1 MITRKLQLLV
11 LLCLVSLSTTL
22 TAQKIIKKANKQFEL
37 RAYDKAYDT
46 YIKALEKYPERNVLK
61 LQIAECLRRTNKVL
75 ESKEWYEIAMSN
87 ADVPMAYNLFYGH
100 LLKSIAEY
108 DNAASYY
115 SNYKIVDVEIAEH
128 FMLSCDFALNLMR
141 EQSKY
146 ELMLDDCNSKQSDIA
161 LKFYGDDMVFT
172 SFRDNDAEADV
183 DGCRLYIKSPGV
195 ESMPLRS
202 AIKSQHGLG
211 FISYA
216 MDEELCAF
224 TTSNVMNNH
233 EPVAEKDEDHAIH
246 FALVIE
252 GGDFVDEVP
261 FKYNE
266 VNSSTAFPHLAFD
279 GSALYFSSNRQGGFG
294 GYDLYVCYKKDGEW
308 TAPEN
313 LGAEVN
319 SMGNEITPFF
329 DGVNLYFASNFHAGM
344 GGYDLFQSD
353 VVMGEWT
360 YPINLGNG
368 INSPGDDYY
377 PALRQGDQTLYFS
390 SNRLGGRGSDD
401 VYYGIP
407 TSQEI
412 LYSINEIYN
421 NVDVPE
427 AFKLGGDYVP
437 AAIQLQEATA
447 ESSVQL
453 VADAEVT
460 NIKIITNED
469 IEKIAKRNVITSKVV
484 PTEVSSE
491 ILSIVGEKQI
501 NNSQELIEFTHEV
514 NVIDD
519 KNCTVKDGKIIT
531 QEMTLEEPIA
541 ELPVLF
547 IDNVELENLDAAPIN
562 TGALTIVEEEVKE
575 EAVEDEVKEEAI
587 KVLAVEE
594 VALEEEIKE
603 DVVVVE
609 EIKITKPS
617 ATKLITEVPGSR
629 SITADISMAGAK
641 RVAYGDLLPAV
652 SSAYFIQLASLS
664 RSKGNVGDYKSLIK
678 YGNIY
683 KMYRQSSTKIK
694 LGYFTDKYEANKVLS
709 NVKAQG
715 YRDAFITSESLNS
728 ADMELFIA
736 GKEFDYNGSN
746 YTTPRS
752 QGAQYKVRLASYED
766 PIWFDIKSAKQLG
779 EIEQWTKGGWTIF
792 ILSGF
797 QDIEEAH
804 ASKIRAI
811 NRGFADAEVVI
822 DNGGILER
830 IRTQ

>member
-11 LLCLVSLSTTL
+11 LLCLVSVSTTL
-22 TAQKIIKKANKQFEL
+22 TAQRIIKKANKQFEL

-46 YIKALEKYPERNVLK
+46 YIKALEKYPEKNIVK

-75 ESKEWYEIAMSN
+75 ESKEWYEVAMNHS
-87 ADVPMAYNLFYGH
+87 DVPVEYNLFYGH
-100 LLKSIAEY
+100 LLKSVAEY
-108 DNAASYY
+108 EKAAMYY
-115 SNYKIVDVEIAEH
+115 SSYKMKDVEIAEH
-128 FMLSCDFALNLMR
+128 YMVSCDFALNLMR

-146 ELMLDDCNSKQSDIA
+146 ELMLDDCNSNQSDIGV
-161 LKFYGDDMVFT
+161 KFYGDDMVFT
-172 SFRDNDAEADV
+172 SFRDNEEEANV
-183 DGCRLYIKSPGV
+183 NGCRLYIKRDGV

-202 AIKSQHGLG
+202 AIKTQHGLG

-246 FALVIE
+246 FAQVIE
-252 GGDFVDEVP
+252 GGDFIDEVP

-319 SMGNEITPFF
+319 TVGNEITPFY
-329 DGVNLYFASNFHAGM
+329 DGVNLYFASNYHAGL
-344 GGYDLFQSD
+344 GGYDLFKSE

-360 YPINLGNG
+360 YPLNLGNG

-377 PALRQGDQTLYFS
+377 PSLKQGDQTLYFS
-390 SNRLGGRGSDD
+390 SNRLGGRGGDD
-401 VYYGIP
+401 IYYGIP
-407 TSQEI
+407 TEQEI

-427 AFKLGGDYVP
+427 AVKLGGDYVP
-437 AAIQLQEATA
+437 ASIEMQA
-447 ESSVQL
+447 EGISSSVQL

-460 NIKIITNED
+460 NIKIIASESPEEEQQRET
-469 IEKIAKRNVITSKVV
+469 VV
-484 PTEVSSE
+484 SEEIPTGVSDEV
-491 ILSIVGEKQI
+491 LSLVGESPLK
-501 NNSQELIEFTHEV
+501 NDHELLTVRHEV
-514 NVIDD
+514 KLVDAP
-519 KNCTVKDGKIIT
+519 NCTVKDGKVIT
-531 QEMTLEEPIA
+531 TEMAIEESIA
-541 ELPVLF
+541 EVPVLI
-547 IDNVELENLDAAPIN
+547 IDNLKLNKAEAPVNNNAIIKVASSITNVESTTQDVS
-562 TGALTIVEEEVKE
+562 LTEETKE
-575 EAVEDEVKEEAI
+575 ELVT
-587 KVLAVEE
+587 L
-594 VALEEEIKE
+594 
-603 DVVVVE
+603 
-609 EIKITKPS
+609 TKPA

-629 SITADISMAGAK
+629 SINADISMAGAK

-664 RSKGNVGDYKSLIK
+664 KSKGNVGDYKSLIK

-715 YRDAFITSESLNS
+715 YSDAFITSESLSSGN
-728 ADMELFIA
+728 MELFIA
-736 GKEFDYNGSN
+736 GKEYDYNGSN
-746 YTTPRS
+746 YTTSRS
-752 QGAQYKVRLASYED
+752 QGTQYKVRLASYED

-804 ASKIRAI
+804 AAKIRAI

-830 IRTQ
+830 IRTN